1 MVEER
6 SPFPEGAEYWGLT
19 RRLEDDCERETLTSA
34 IADSELAERLGTV
47 TSLLYRMASCYW
59 GCHGKEHVFE
69 YLSGRTCTS
78 AHSAFRLFSFGYY
91 DEALALTRNIAEIG
105 NLTQLFFADNSH
117 IRGWLDATDKER
129 KTKYSPVQVRRSL
142 EALGSVIPT
151 DQDRYSWLC
160 EIGTHITPKTLPQAH
175 NLEKQPILGSL
186 FQCDGFKTALNG
198 LAWSVCTVSGPMA
211 KIAILERQSA
221 ERLFEETMA
230 LAHLLFAEPD
240 APLSQ

>member
-1 MVEER
+1 MLQEQ
-6 SPFPEGAEYWGLT
+6 SPFPEGEEYWVRT
-19 RRLEDDCERETLTSA
+19 RQLENSCERNTLTSA
-34 IADSELAERLGTV
+34 LAESEVAVRLGTV
-47 TSLLYRMASCYW
+47 VSLLYRLASCYW
-59 GCHGKEHVFE
+59 GCHGREHVFE

-78 AHSAFRLFSFGYY
+78 AHSAFRLCSFGYY

-105 NLTQLFFADNSH
+105 NLTHLFFEDNSH

-129 KTKYSPVQVRRSL
+129 KAKYSPVQVRKSL
-142 EALGSVIPT
+142 EALNSVIPT

-175 NLEKQPILGSL
+175 NPDRRPILGKV
-186 FQCDGFKTALNG
+186 FQREGFETAIDG

-211 KIAILERQSA
+211 KLAILEHSPA

-230 LAHLLFAEPD
+230 LVHIL
-240 APLSQ
+240 